1 MDLNTGNLNT
11 KIFYIAQNFAMNKN
25 TIAKIGVVLN
35 NTKAITNKTYVDSS
49 ITTLNNIISIHS
61 DNSAIH
67 LNSTE
72 YTLLSGITI
81 TNAEL
86 NNASGITS
94 GVQAQINT
102 KANKAGDT
110 LTGLLT
116 LYSDPQSSTDLAT
129 KNYAD
134 TTIPTSTMVFKTGDL
149 ILYTNKLSLNGFLK
163 CNGAAIS
170 KTTYS
175 NLYSVI
181 GDKYRVTSDPTLF
194 NLPNFT
200 SYSPSSNLSYYIK
213 T

>member
-1 MDLNTGNLNT
+1 MHLVINLTKVNATSFNGNLT
-11 KIFYIAQNFAMNKN
+11 TTSRVIIPSYP
-25 TIAKIGVVLN
+25 LN
-35 NTKAITNKTYVDSS
+35 PSNVTNKTYVDNSLNVLNVNINTH
-49 ITTLNNIISIHS
+49 ITNS
-61 DNSAIH
+61 DIH

-72 YTLLSGITI
+72 YNTLSGITI

-110 LTGLLT
+110 LTGFLNLLT
-116 LYSDPQSSTDLAT
+116 DPINSDDLAT
-129 KNYAD
+129 KNYVD
-134 TTIPTSTMVFKTGDL
+134 QFSNPGFSQFNVGDL
-149 ILYTNKLSLNGFLK
+149 ILYTNRSTPTGFLK

-194 NLPNFT
+194 NLPDFT